1 VLSSQT
7 LQGKLWTF
15 IETNPENKGVSCC
28 THAVSLQRQLVSAMI
43 ASLLTIALAV
53 QPEEPTIPC
62 TLASALINKQR
73 TLPPVLDRCLHSS
86 DSPKS
91 PSISLFQQANTP
103 STGQHLEDWRKRLNS
118 ELESQDAYKR
128 DVILRSVGK
137 VCGDLEARCKTVE
150 EPLQREKEKSVR
162 LEELIVELQSDVES
176 LQARIVDNGCYQE
189 ILERERD
196 EALEDK
202 ERTCVKLR
210 EIEASFTESK
220 RHADEALRTAQ
231 EKFSAKELEL
241 RSVVLEY
248 EEELRTRSE
257 EAEALRDTINQLEE
271 SQAQQDTA
279 HHTLKDQCAQFQTRL
294 SDTEQLLHSERKKI
308 HIQVEENARLEDQN
322 RNCADRLEGMEAELE
337 HVTRQLDDLT
347 TSHQHLEVKS
357 EETVKSL
364 EAKHA
369 HDMEAAAV
377 KAEDQR
383 KALGAQ
389 LQNALQDC
397 QYEKD
402 TLEKAQR
409 HFQDLQASIPPL
421 ESRIQDLEDLCSE
434 QEGELEELRT
444 IRRNILVGLG
454 VMPQKPM
461 AIRSSSRS
469 QQDAAEPE
477 TPRDSRSHQ
486 RRKSAINA
494 KDNVP
499 KATTGTQDVTDT
511 NMENLP
517 KASFAS
523 SELDTSQ
530 GGGPAPKRPKP
541 RPSFKVPSM
550 HTPYTQKPILTSNPL
565 SRKLSPSKRSAL
577 RQMSPNRRHTNVGF
591 AVAENEEEDGF
602 NASEVVMKRRGSLQD
617 MEQAD
622 FDMDDEFM
630 AGTPLTQG
638 NFMSGTGRM
647 PEEGDETATEL

>member
-1 VLSSQT
+1 
-7 LQGKLWTF
+7 
-15 IETNPENKGVSCC
+15 
-28 THAVSLQRQLVSAMI
+28 
-43 ASLLTIALAV
+43 
-53 QPEEPTIPC
+53 
-62 TLASALINKQR
+62 
-73 TLPPVLDRCLHSS
+73 
-86 DSPKS
+86 
-91 PSISLFQQANTP
+91 
-103 STGQHLEDWRKRLNS
+103 
-118 ELESQDAYKR
+118 
-128 DVILRSVGK
+128 
-137 VCGDLEARCKTVE
+137 VE
-150 EPLQREKEKSVR
+150 EPLRREKEKSVR
-162 LEELIVELQSDVES
+162 LEELIVQLQNDVES

-202 ERTCVKLR
+202 ERTCTKFH

-220 RHADEALRTAQ
+220 RHANEALRTAQ

-241 RSVVLEY
+241 RSAVLEY
-248 EEELRTRSE
+248 EEELRTRGV
-257 EAEALRDTINQLEE
+257 EAEALRGTINQLEE
-271 SQAQQDTA
+271 SQAQQDIV
-279 HHTLKDQCAQFQTRL
+279 HHTLKDQCAQLQTRL
-294 SDTEQLLHSERKKI
+294 SDTEQLLHSERENM
-308 HIQVEENARLEDQN
+308 HRQVDENAHLKDQN

-337 HVTRQLDDLT
+337 HVTRQLNDLT
-347 TSHQHLEVKS
+347 TSHQQLEVNS
-357 EETVKSL
+357 EETLKSL
-364 EAKHA
+364 KAKHA
-369 HDMEAAAV
+369 NEMEDAAV
-377 KAEDQR
+377 KAEAQR
-383 KALGAQ
+383 KALITQ

-402 TLEKAQR
+402 NHEKTQR
-409 HFQDLQASIPPL
+409 HVQDLKASVPPL

-469 QQDAAEPE
+469 QQDAAESE

-494 KDNVP
+494 QNYAP
-499 KATTGTQDVTDT
+499 KATTGTQEFADT
-511 NMENLP
+511 AMENLTN
-517 KASFAS
+517 ASFAS
-523 SELDTSQ
+523 SEPDTPQ

-541 RPSFKVPSM
+541 RSSFKVPSM
-550 HTPYTQKPILTSNPL
+550 HTPYTQKPNLTSNSL

-577 RQMSPNRRHTNVGF
+577 RQMSPNRRHTNAGF
-591 AVAENEEEDGF
+591 AVAENEEEGGV
-602 NASEVVMKRRGSLQD
+602 NVSEVVMKRRGSLQD

-647 PEEGDETATEL
+647 PEEEDETATEL